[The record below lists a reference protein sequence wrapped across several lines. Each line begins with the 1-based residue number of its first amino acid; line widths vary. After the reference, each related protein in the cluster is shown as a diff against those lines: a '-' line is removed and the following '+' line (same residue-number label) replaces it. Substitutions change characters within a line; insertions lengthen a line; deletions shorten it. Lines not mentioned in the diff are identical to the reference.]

1 MTDPLASA
9 ARALREMHDGSSS
22 DFALTRQRVL
32 AKAALRRRRRRAF
45 AAVWL
50 PLAAVLA
57 ISSAWAAVSGRVPGL
72 VARLRGQPPT
82 ALRAPK
88 ASPPIEPATT
98 ISAAPTPIE
107 PPSAPSAAASTLRP
121 STPIVTAPVPS
132 PSPAPQTP
140 ALPKPD
146 LEETLYSAAHHAHF
160 VAHDPAAALRAWD
173 AYLASYPAGRFGLE
187 ARYNRALSLVRLGRT
202 DEART
207 ALAPFAD
214 GRSGGYRQ
222 AEAQSLLDALVRDH

>member
-9 ARALREMHDGSSS
+9 GRALREMHDGSSP
-22 DFALTRQRVL
+22 DGALTRQRVL
-32 AKAALRRRRRRAF
+32 AKEALRRRRRRVF
-45 AAVWL
+45 AAAWL

-57 ISSAWAAVSGRVPGL
+57 ISSAWAAVSERVPGL

-82 ALRAPK
+82 TVRAPR

-98 ISAAPTPIE
+98 SAAPPPIE

-121 STPIVTAPVPS
+121 SIPIVTAPVRS
-132 PSPAPQTP
+132 SSPAPQTP
-140 ALPKPD
+140 AIPKPD
-146 LEETLYSAAHHAHF
+146 LEEALYSATHRAHF

-222 AEAQSLLDALVRDH
+222 AEAQSLLDALARDH